1 MRAYPFGSTW
11 SATGAARFS
20 CPSNF
25 TATPPASESPRLCLE
40 ALTGPDTELWLI
52 QAPADFAPD
61 CFNGRHVPL
70 SGSQIVKGKL
80 AGKRHRY
87 RVLSSCPQA
96 GEATLLAPSTE
107 AGGELT
113 CAPAPQGSLRILEG
127 PQQSLSGSPLQPIPA
142 SPPPQ
147 IPPGLRPR
155 FCAFG
160 GNPPVTGPR
169 SALVPSSLNS
179 GRKKKEMQVT
189 EVPVTQEAVNG
200 HETLEVDMALE
211 SPEMDVRKKKKKKKK
226 NQQLEE
232 PEVAGPVETE
242 PTAETSEPLGVL
254 LPSTTTKRKKK
265 PKGTET
271 FEPEEKT
278 AELEW
283 INTEPLEETAL
294 SPTKKRKRQKGTEGM
309 EPEEGVTVDSQL
321 QVKVEPLEE
330 AVPLAPTKKRKKEKG
345 QTTMMEPGME
355 ATEPA
360 EPEMS
365 PLELPVGMTEP
376 QQPNGAEPQAQAAL
390 AALKK
395 KRKKEQQQNAT
406 VEPEPEVVEPELP
419 DEPQAAPM
427 SSKKKKKKKERDHII
442 TEPRTELIEPPEPEP
457 PGEGEPE
464 ARAAPES
471 TKKRKKRSRESHVPE
486 TVPQEETPG
495 PPLNSE
501 SGEEAPAG
509 RDKKRKK
516 QQPQPV

>member
-1 MRAYPFGSTW
+1 MEEPQAGGER
-11 SATGAARFS
+11 AARFS

-25 TATPPASESPRLCLE
+25 TATPPASESPRFSLE

-160 GNPPVTGPR
+160 GNPPVTGRR
-169 SALVPSSLNS
+169 SALIPSSLTS

-189 EVPVTQEAVNG
+189 EAPVTQEAVNG
-200 HETLEVDMALE
+200 HGTLEVDMALG
-211 SPEMDVRKKKKKKKK
+211 SPEMDVRKKKKKK
-226 NQQLEE
+226 NRQLED

-242 PTAETSEPLGVL
+242 PTAETSQPLGVL
-254 LPSTTTKRKKK
+254 FPSTTKKRKKK

-283 INTEPLEETAL
+283 INTELLEETAL
-294 SPTKKRKRQKGTEGM
+294 SPTKKRKRQKGTKGM
-309 EPEEGVTVDSQL
+309 EPEERVTVDSQL

-330 AVPLAPTKKRKKEKG
+330 AVPLPPTKKRKKEKG

-360 EPEMS
+360 EPEKS
-365 PLELPVGMTEP
+365 PLKLPGGMTEP
-376 QQPNGAEPQAQAAL
+376 QRPDGAEPQAQAAP
-390 AALKK
+390 AAPKK
-395 KRKKEQQQNAT
+395 KRKKEQRQNAA

-419 DEPQAAPM
+419 DEPQAAPT
-427 SSKKKKKKKERDHII
+427 SSKKKKKKKERGHTV
-442 TEPRTELIEPPEPEP
+442 TEPRTELTEPPEPEL

-471 TKKRKKRSRESHVPE
+471 TKKRKNRSRESHVPE
-486 TVPQEETPG
+486 TVPQEETG
-495 PPLNSE
+495 PRLNSE

-509 RDKKRKK
+509 RDKKLKQ

>member
-1 MRAYPFGSTW
+1 MS
-11 SATGAARFS
+11 
-20 CPSNF
+20 
-25 TATPPASESPRLCLE
+25 L
-40 ALTGPDTELWLI
+40 
-52 QAPADFAPD
+52 
-61 CFNGRHVPL
+61 
-70 SGSQIVKGKL
+70 IVKGKL

-96 GEATLLAPSTE
+96 AEATLLAPSAE

-160 GNPPVTGPR
+160 GNPPVIGPR
-169 SALVPSSLNS
+169 SALVPNLLTS

-189 EVPVTQEAVNG
+189 EARVTQEAVNEHG
-200 HETLEVDMALE
+200 TLEVDMALG
-211 SPEMDVRKKKKKKKK
+211 SPEMDVRKKKKKKK

-232 PEVAGPVETE
+232 PEVAVPVETE
-242 PTAETSEPLGVL
+242 PTAERSEPLGVL
-254 LPSTTTKRKKK
+254 LPSTTKKRKKK
-265 PKGTET
+265 PKGTEI
-271 FEPEEKT
+271 FEPEEKR

-283 INTEPLEETAL
+283 IHTEPLEETAL
-294 SPTKKRKRQKGTEGM
+294 SPTKKRKTQKGTEGM

-330 AVPLAPTKKRKKEKG
+330 AIPLPPTKKRKKEKG
-345 QTTMMEPGME
+345 QTTRMELGME
-355 ATEPA
+355 AMEPA

-365 PLELPVGMTEP
+365 PLELPGGITEP
-376 QQPNGAEPQAQAAL
+376 QQPDGAEPQAQAAL
-390 AALKK
+390 ATAKK

-419 DEPQAAPM
+419 DEPQAAPA
-427 SSKKKKKKKERDHII
+427 SSKKKKKKERGHTI
-442 TEPRTELIEPPEPEP
+442 TELRTKLIEPPEPEL

-471 TKKRKKRSRESHVPE
+471 TKKRKKQSQESRMPE

-509 RDKKRKK
+509 RDKKRKQ

>member
-1 MRAYPFGSTW
+1 MEEPQAG
-11 SATGAARFS
+11 GAARFS

-25 TATPPASESPRLCLE
+25 TATPPAPESPRFSLE
-40 ALTGPDTELWLI
+40 ALTDPDTELWLI

-147 IPPGLRPR
+147 IPAGLRPR

-160 GNPPVTGPR
+160 GTPPVTGPR
-169 SALVPSSLNS
+169 SALVPNSLTS

-189 EVPVTQEAVNG
+189 EAPVTQEAVNG
-200 HETLEVDMALE
+200 HGTLEVDVALG
-211 SPEMDVRKKKKKKKK
+211 SPEMDVRKKRKRKKK
-226 NQQLEE
+226 NRQLQE

-242 PTAETSEPLGVL
+242 PTAETPEPLGVP
-254 LPSTTTKRKKK
+254 LPSTTKKRKKQ
-265 PKGTET
+265 PKGPET

-283 INTEPLEETAL
+283 MNTEPLDETAL
-294 SPTKKRKRQKGTEGM
+294 SPTTKRKKQKGAGGM
-309 EPEEGVTVDSQL
+309 EPEEGVTVEPQL
-321 QVKVEPLEE
+321 QVKAEPLEA

-345 QTTMMEPGME
+345 QTAMMEPGME

-365 PLELPVGMTEP
+365 PLKLPGMTEP
-376 QQPNGAEPQAQAAL
+376 QQPHGAEPQAQAAL
-390 AALKK
+390 AAPKK
-395 KRKKEQQQNAT
+395 RRKKEQQQNAP
-406 VEPEPEVVEPELP
+406 VEPEPELVEPELP
-419 DEPQAAPM
+419 GEPQAAPT
-427 SSKKKKKKKERDHII
+427 SSEKKKKKKERGHTV
-442 TEPRTELIEPPEPEP
+442 TEPGTGLTEPPAPERP
-457 PGEGEPE
+457 REVEPE
-464 ARAAPES
+464 AGAAPGS
-471 TKKRKKRSRESHVPE
+471 TKKRKKRRRERHVPE

-509 RDKKRKK
+509 RDKKRKQ